1 MIMFNKASVGNE
13 VLSIE
18 CVHILSCTLWYRDRQ
33 KDGTTVD
40 TDKLIQDVIETI
52 DLAKTHKIILSQLE
66 EKLQDAHLQ
75 VRSRTV

>member
-1 MIMFNKASVGNE
+1 MFNKVIVGNE
-13 VLSIE
+13 VLSIK
-18 CVHILSCTLWYRDRQ
+18 CVHILSCTLWYRGRQ
-33 KDGTTVD
+33 KDGATVD

-75 VRSRTV
+75 VRS